1 MRGIGPWALPACT
14 VILLGLGGCAGGGIF
29 DPAPYE
35 PTRGP
40 FGADASLPGQD
51 SQPRQASS
59 SALTFRTHEAAAAG
73 LRTLGDNYS
82 DARNQLMREQARLD
96 VVLLGTA
103 AAAVVNPLFDGA
115 QRSTLALGL
124 GAGGLGVGRTY
135 LAGPLRVTAYQSAAA
150 SLYCAA
156 EVADEIDTAGLRL
169 PNWRTELEKKLESAG
184 TANLQPAGVA
194 LVQAARERAV
204 KALQDALAAEA
215 TRDAAPR
222 RLQAF
227 GGQVVRATTQ
237 RLVTGML
244 DVKTA
249 LDSLRALSQQPSG
262 GTTPSPG
269 GGAAVTAAPPSLL
282 RDRAPQRSAAEIAAD
297 LDASSLLVTRA
308 SAAVQEAWGRMQ
320 STCVLQS

>member
-1 MRGIGPWALPACT
+1 MRGSSARMLTAFAVMLI
-14 VILLGLGGCAGGGIF
+14 GLGGCAGGGIF

-51 SQPRQASS
+51 SQSRHASS
-59 SALTFRTHEAAAAG
+59 TALTFATHQAAAAG
-73 LRTLGDNYS
+73 LRGLGDNYS
-82 DARNQLMREQARLD
+82 DARNRLMREQMRFD
-96 VVLLGTA
+96 IVLLGTA

-124 GAGGLGVGRTY
+124 GSGGLGVGRSY

-156 EVADEIDTAGLRL
+156 EVADEVDAAGVGLPALRSSL
-169 PNWRTELEKKLESAG
+169 DGKLASAG
-184 TANLQPAGVA
+184 TANLAPAGVS

-204 KALQDALAAEA
+204 KAQQDSLAAEA
-215 TRDAAPR
+215 THAAAPR

-227 GGQVVRATTQ
+227 AGQVVRATTQ

-262 GTTPSPG
+262 GTTPAP
-269 GGAAVTAAPPSLL
+269 GGAAAAAAALGGV
-282 RDRAPQRSAAEIAAD
+282 RTTAPQRSAAEIAAD
-297 LDASSLLVTRA
+297 LDATSLAATRA

-320 STCVLQS
+320 STCVLQN